1 MSLRFEN
8 RAAQRL
14 TRGFYRVPVVVLF
27 NSSRH
32 CATVARAEFS
42 VIARSAAEA
51 ANWVRD
57 NEPGVW
63 DRAETEIH
71 AWGPKGGHVQRFIGW
86 ESAVSAALIANARH
100 QHQIAGQL
108 NLLEE

>member
-1 MSLRFEN
+1 MLERN
-8 RAAQRL
+8 KQRSAGRL
-14 TRGFYRVPVVVLF
+14 SHGFYRVPVTVLF
-27 NSSRH
+27 NSSRA
-32 CATVARAEFS
+32 CATVGRKEFE

-71 AWGPKGGHVQRFIGW
+71 AWGPKGGHVERYIGW
-86 ESAVSAALIANARH
+86 DSAMMAVMSKTVDQPSRE
-100 QHQIAGQL
+100 QL
-108 NLLEE
+108 ELNV